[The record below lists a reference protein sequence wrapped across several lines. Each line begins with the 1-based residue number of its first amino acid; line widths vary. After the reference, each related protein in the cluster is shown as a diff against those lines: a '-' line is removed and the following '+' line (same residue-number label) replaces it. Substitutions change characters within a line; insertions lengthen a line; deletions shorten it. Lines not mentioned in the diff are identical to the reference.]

1 ISGTGQVGAVVT
13 VYVDGTAVGST
24 TVASDG
30 TWSVTTTDLGA
41 DGTKNLIA
49 KQTDGA
55 GQSSPDSGAYPIVL
69 DTTAPAT
76 PTTAPTGTDD
86 QAPVIGPI
94 TSGGS
99 TNDSTPTIA
108 GTGTAGNVI
117 TIKDGNTVLGSTTVA
132 SDGTWSFTP
141 NTPLTDGSHSIGY
154 TEKDPAGNES
164 GKSPTLDFNLDT
176 TNVVVSIN
184 KAVDNVGSK
193 VGDLANNAAT
203 DDTTP
208 TLVGTGTAGAIV
220 TISVDGGAAVGSAV
234 VDSSGNWSYTLPT
247 QSEGSHSYTATASNA
262 AGTQGSASFNLTI
275 DTTAPSIPSIGLVSD
290 DVGLVQGPLGNGA
303 STDDTTPTL
312 SGTGATPGDVI
323 KVYDGN
329 DVVGSVTVGADGSW
343 NYTIP
348 APGLTEGPH
357 NLSVTATDP
366 VGNESGKS
374 DPFTVNVD
382 LT

>member
-1 ISGTGQVGAVVT
+1 
-13 VYVDGTAVGST
+13 
-24 TVASDG
+24 
-30 TWSVTTTDLGA
+30 SVTTTDLGA

-69 DTTAPAT
+69 DTTAPVK
-76 PTTAPTGTDD
+76 PGVVTAIDDQGQIQGPIANNGTTDD
-86 QAPVIGPI
+86 KNPEFK
-94 TSGGS
+94 
-99 TNDSTPTIA
+99 
-108 GTGTAGNVI
+108 GTGTAGDVI

-141 NTPLTDGSHSIGY
+141 STGLADGAHSI
-154 TEKDPAGNES
+154 TTTATDAAGNTS
-164 GKSPTLDFNLDT
+164 AASDALNFTVDT

-247 QSEGSHSYTATASNA
+247 QSEGSHSYTATASN
-262 AGTQGSASFNLTI
+262 
-275 DTTAPSIPSIGLVSD
+275 
-290 DVGLVQGPLGNGA
+290 
-303 STDDTTPTL
+303 
-312 SGTGATPGDVI
+312 
-323 KVYDGN
+323 
-329 DVVGSVTVGADGSW
+329 
-343 NYTIP
+343 
-348 APGLTEGPH
+348 
-357 NLSVTATDP
+357 
-366 VGNESGKS
+366 
-374 DPFTVNVD
+374 
-382 LT
+382 

>member
-1 ISGTGQVGAVVT
+1 M
-13 VYVDGTAVGST
+13 
-24 TVASDG
+24 
-30 TWSVTTTDLGA
+30 
-41 DGTKNLIA
+41 
-49 KQTDGA
+49 
-55 GQSSPDSGAYPIVL
+55 
-69 DTTAPAT
+69 
-76 PTTAPTGTDD
+76 
-86 QAPVIGPI
+86 
-94 TSGGS
+94 
-99 TNDSTPTIA
+99 
-108 GTGTAGNVI
+108 
-117 TIKDGNTVLGSTTVA
+117 
-132 SDGTWSFTP
+132 
-141 NTPLTDGSHSIGY
+141 
-154 TEKDPAGNES
+154 
-164 GKSPTLDFNLDT
+164 
-176 TNVVVSIN
+176 VVSIN

-303 STDDTTPTL
+303 TDDTTPTL

-329 DVVGSVTVGADGSW
+329 DVVGSVTVGADGQ
-343 NYTIP
+343 P
-348 APGLTEGPH
+348 ELHHPGPGLTEGPH

-382 LT
+382 LTAPTATASLVSITQDTGSSGSDFVTGDNTLVFNLSTTGTRRQANMYRFHSMAVQPGSMQSKAVATAGAMTTQAIRLPMAATASRPAWWMQAAIPVLRRHK